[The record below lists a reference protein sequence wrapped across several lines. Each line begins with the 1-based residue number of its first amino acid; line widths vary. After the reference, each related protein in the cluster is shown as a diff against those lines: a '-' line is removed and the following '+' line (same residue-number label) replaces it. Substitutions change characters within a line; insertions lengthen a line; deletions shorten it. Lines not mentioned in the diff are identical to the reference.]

1 MPANTKV
8 LDTIWEI
15 DDALWAIIEPI
26 LREYWP
32 PKPTGRKPADWR
44 RCINGIIYQMRSG
57 CQWNKLPER
66 FGDDST
72 VHRWFSRWSRDG
84 VLEKIWAV
92 LIQHCDELGDVE
104 WKWQAADGR
113 LGKARFGGPMSGPT
127 RQIGRKMARNKTS
140 WSMAKVVRSPR

>member
-1 MPANTKV
+1 MPAKSKV

-15 DDALWAIIEPI
+15 DDVLWAIIEPI
-26 LREYWP
+26 LLEYWP
-32 PKPTGRKPADWR
+32 PKRTGRKPADWR

-57 CQWNKLPER
+57 CQWNKLPKR
-66 FGDDST
+66 FGDDAT

-92 LIQHCDELGDVE
+92 LIEHCDELGDVE

-113 LGKARFGGPMSGPT
+113 LGKARFGGPTSVPT
-127 RQIGRKMARNKTS
+127 RRIGRKTARNKTS
-140 WSMAKVVRSPR
+140 WSMARGVRSPR